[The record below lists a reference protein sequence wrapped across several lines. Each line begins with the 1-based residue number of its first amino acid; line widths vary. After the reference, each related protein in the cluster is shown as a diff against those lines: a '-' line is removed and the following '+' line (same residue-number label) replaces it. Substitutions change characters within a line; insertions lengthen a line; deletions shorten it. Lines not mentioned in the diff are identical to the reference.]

1 MLSLPFSSRRFVEKH
16 GPNFE
21 QKRFEYIAEMGLDS
35 VTGKEAYEE
44 LLNYATNYTK
54 YTLSIK
60 AGYEFLMVGAA
71 AWSTRAYNKDLQSQR
86 ANAKVNE

>member
-16 GPNFE
+16 GLNFE

-54 YTLSIK
+54 YKSGL
-60 AGYEFLMVGAA
+60 
-71 AWSTRAYNKDLQSQR
+71 
-86 ANAKVNE
+86 